1 MTTYADLTRT
11 LAFRLS
17 GTRLTCVEHRGPD
30 LALRLEGVVRFGL
43 LGLTAVLVCKEVTAI
58 TGTNVRAPT
67 RTEVLRP
74 GGTTFVSTLKQQ
86 PGHLEFELRYPTG
99 PGDADYHHFVVL
111 CRAVRVSWR
120 PSLRGTLRAWARI

>member
-17 GTRLTCVEHRGPD
+17 GTRLTCVERRGPD
-30 LALRLEGVVRFGL
+30 LVLRLEGAVRFGV
-43 LGLTAVLVCKEVTAI
+43 LGLTAVLACREVTAL
-58 TGTNVRAPT
+58 TGTNVRLPARP
-67 RTEVLRP
+67 EVLRP
-74 GGTTFVSTLKQQ
+74 GGTASVSALEPR
-86 PGHLEFELRYPTG
+86 PGRLEFELRYPTG

-111 CRAVRVSWR
+111 CRAVRVIWR